1 MSLEEGLELLPFPL
15 SVEGAARR
23 PPPGA
28 ESAGTLTS
36 GSQPPELRRIS
47 VCRLGRSFYG
57 TWWQRLEL
65 RRELSNVLWVV
76 GPGPWLPPA
85 PVTEPETVHKRGKQI
100 EMFPNPLT
108 SLRATKSQRY
118 AVPGS

>member
-1 MSLEEGLELLPFPL
+1 MTGFMSLEEGLELLPFPL

-36 GSQPPELRRIS
+36 GSQPPELRKIS

-65 RRELSNVLWVV
+65 RRELSNVLWVE
-76 GPGPWLPPA
+76 GPGPWLPP
-85 PVTEPETVHKRGKQI
+85 PTP
-100 EMFPNPLT
+100 P
-108 SLRATKSQRY
+108 
-118 AVPGS
+118 